1 MPPVSKKPASCLK
14 KPSCKKTG
22 VKVRPAAS
30 LEQAPKNAAKKP
42 SMEEV
47 KDDDEITLILGEQ
60 KGAEDGEP
68 PMVVQPPSQLLS
80 VQPTMDGEGGP
91 ENLDSQSP
99 VTNQPVDSPP
109 LELPSSSYYHDV
121 ASARFYHYFF

>member
-1 MPPVSKKPASCLK
+1 MPTVSKKPASCLK
-14 KPSCKKTG
+14 KPSCKKPG

-30 LEQAPKNAAKKP
+30 LEQAPKNVVKKP

-60 KGAEDGEP
+60 SGAEDGEP
-68 PMVVQPPSQLLS
+68 PMAVQPPSQLLS

-99 VTNQPVDSPP
+99 VTNQLVDSPP
-109 LELPSSSYYHDV
+109 LELPCSSYYHDV
-121 ASARFYHYFF
+121 ASASSV